1 MSKQLIK
8 LKPNSK
14 ILIIAGSDSSGGAGI
29 QADIKTV
36 TSLGSYAMTAITAVT
51 VQNTLGVKSV
61 FSIPPNE
68 IKNQIIYSSTDI
80 RPDAIKIGMLH
91 SSVVINSVI
100 KSLQKVKTKK
110 IILDPVMVAKGGF
123 KLINDTAIKVLKE
136 KLIKKAYL
144 ITPNIPEAEVL
155 TKTKIKNLEDMIRAA
170 NILLNS
176 GVKNVLVKGG
186 HGKSKVIK
194 DVFLNKKE
202 IKIFRNKKIKTK
214 NTHGT
219 GCTLSSAIATFF
231 ACGKSIN
238 KSCEL
243 GIKYVNQSIRSNLNY
258 GKGHGPI
265 NHLSSINIDSKFK

>member
-1 MSKQLIK
+1 MSFI
-8 LKPNSK
+8 PK
-14 ILIIAGSDSSGGAGI
+14 ILIIAGSDSGGGAGI
-29 QADIKTV
+29 QADIKT
-36 TSLGSYAMTAITAVT
+36 TTFFKGYAMTVVTAITA
-51 VQNTLGVKSV
+51 QNTIGVQ
-61 FSIPPNE
+61 SIYPLPKQIVIDQINSINNDLPP
-68 IKNQIIYSSTDI
+68 DV
-80 RPDAIKIGMLH
+80 IKIGMLADEEIIEYISMNISNH
-91 SSVVINSVI
+91 
-100 KSLQKVKTKK
+100 K

-123 KLINDTAIKVLKE
+123 KLINDKAVKTLRE
-136 KLIKKAYL
+136 KLIKKVFL

-186 HGKSKVIK
+186 HGKSKVTK

-243 GIKYVNQSIRSNLNY
+243 GIKYVNQSLRSNLNY

-265 NHLSSINIDSKFK
+265 NHLSSINIDNKFR